1 MHKRLK
7 GWFSRLLIF
16 VLVVGS
22 FGSFLTHARADDP
35 TLDSGGLASPVIG
48 ERSATGAQVTFNYQG
63 TGQEQKAIVK
73 GDFYN
78 NWEEIPLTL
87 AEGNVWTLTR
97 GIDAGWY
104 QYGMDVDGWM
114 GDPLNSEK
122 YSDTN
127 NNPGLSV
134 PGIKFIKSP
143 PSEIGLGE
151 STVID
156 AVYFTGDRDTKDLVQ
171 LTLTKGLNGVS
182 FDSTTGKLTVAANA
196 DTGNIEIEAKHDPW
210 KIVKT
215 VKVTENALK
224 SPVINNDGTV
234 TFNIPQDKLPS
245 GVTAAHLVG
254 QMNGWNE
261 KTAEALILKDGV
273 YSLTIPLSAGIYEY
287 KFIPKQGSW
296 SGDFLD
302 PLNPRK
308 SGGNPPNSLAI
319 VPGIVIESD
328 ENVAI
333 GGELELEA
341 SLLDAEGN
349 YTDVTPTWSLKNPVP
364 GVAIHQNILTV
375 EPGTALGQVTIIAS
389 YDTYTTETMVNMV
402 DNLNAYTINYYRFD
416 GTANQWNLY
425 MFPVTP
431 DVGKSKRGKLNET
444 PEGYAKATYYFPY
457 KQIGVI
463 PRLSTSEGEWADKD
477 VEQTVRIK
485 EGKNVVVWIVQGI
498 SEVFYEKPDLEK
510 LEAEK
515 YRRVQFT
522 YVKDGA
528 DFSDWSVWT
537 WYTGYVNKDFSF
549 AGGEI
554 DGNKSTVII
563 PITSEVGKIGF
574 KIHKRVGSDGWALI
588 DQDYDREIQTGSEV
602 LTKVVVDAGKGAFRT
617 LPGTT
622 APFLE
627 DRSATFYYR
636 DFGLFKMNK
645 MDKIE
650 SVKLKINGNEYP
662 MDYSREDERFTY
674 TLRNLEEGTFE
685 YSYLVTKDGVTE
697 EVLDPKNTVDGK
709 SQITYKQLF
718 PAIQSE
724 TMPAEIS
731 FNENSVLSLNLA
743 GIEDHEIRSIF
754 ADLSALG
761 GKTETVID
769 NDLQALTIAV
779 KDSVPTGVKKISVTL
794 VDVYGNKY
802 THDAAVTVKPRQ
814 SVGKDDFDWDE
825 ARIYFML
832 TDRFLNGDTG
842 NDDPN
847 GENYDLSHAET
858 YHGGDFKG
866 VTEKIGYL
874 KDLGINTIWITPIV
888 DNIDFNKGIDFNS
901 NQYAYHG
908 YWAKDFTEI
917 DEHLGD
923 LEDFQKLLDTAH
935 DNGIKVMVDVVLNH
949 TGYGMDQLSP
959 NWGDLNNLPTQ
970 PEREVFAGMLRDA
983 DEDPIIKNRVA
994 GLPDFKTED
1003 PAVREQIIKWQ
1014 SDWIEKSKTASGNT
1028 IDYFRVDTIK
1038 HVENATWMA
1047 FKNQM
1052 TEINPAFKM
1061 IGENFGASVDN
1072 DGGYLRTGT
1081 MDSELDFAFKGIAK
1095 EFVEGEIESAEQKL
1109 QDRNGK
1115 IDNAAMLGQFLSS
1128 HDENGFMVSLLSGG
1142 DRQKFEDGT
1151 LDAEALK
1158 GLQAQHKI
1166 AASLQITAKGQPVIY
1181 YGEEVGQSGMNA
1193 GNMSNGEFS
1202 ENRYDFN
1209 WDGLSDPTYSH
1220 IYEHYK
1226 KMLHIR
1232 DSYSKIFSKG
1242 TRAQIGGSDQDGY
1255 DVFTRTYQGKSV
1267 VVGINTKT
1275 TEQQIS
1281 FTVPGYKNTK
1291 WVEQYGNQTVQADS
1305 DGKVTLTLPS
1315 SLDGGTIV
1323 LAAVSSPVTPPG
1335 TSNPNSGSAGSSS
1348 SGTGTPTPAI
1358 SESVK
1363 VTAKASENGRKTA
1376 EVSATEL
1383 EKAIAVAVNSGK
1395 AVTIQVSGVAAGE
1408 AAELV
1413 IPGSAVEKALE
1424 QKAALQLV
1432 FPDVTIEMPAG
1443 SIPAV
1448 AIHANGKIVFS
1459 KEVPSS
1465 EATKKLKSE
1474 IVEKDRAYSPAGD
1487 IYDFKLLSV
1496 GSDKQAVEVKPGTKV
1511 KITLT
1516 LDEAALKGIGDKNK
1530 AGVYAVNE
1538 DGSVVYVGGKWD
1550 GNSITFL
1557 SDRLASFVV
1566 MEYNK
1571 TFSDVTSGWAK
1582 EYVELL
1588 AAKHIASGVDAD
1600 RFNPKGNVT
1609 RGEFAAFLGRTMGLN
1624 AEGRISNLSDVA
1636 QDSYYAGYVAELN
1649 ELGIVTG
1656 YEDGTFRSN
1665 QTITREQMA
1674 TILMKA
1680 YAHVTGQTASE
1691 VAGAEEAGF
1700 SDLGEASAYA
1710 VDSIKAAK
1718 ALGIINGMGQNVFEP
1733 AATSTREQV
1742 AAVLILFMEKAAM

>member
-7 GWFSRLLIF
+7 GWVSRLLIF
-16 VLVVGS
+16 VLIVGS
-22 FGSFLTHARADDP
+22 FGSFLTQARADDP
-35 TLDSGGLASPVIG
+35 TVSSSGLASPVIG
-48 ERSATGAQVTFNYQG
+48 EGSATGTQVTFNYQG
-63 TGQEQKAIVK
+63 TGLEQKAIVK
-73 GDFYN
+73 GDFFN

-97 GIDAGWY
+97 EIEAGWY
-104 QYGMDVDGWM
+104 QYGLDVDGWK
-114 GDPLNSEK
+114 GDPLNPVK
-122 YSDTN
+122 N
-127 NNPGLSV
+127 GGNPGLSV
-134 PGIKFIKSP
+134 PGIKFNQSP

-156 AVYFTGDRDTKDLVQ
+156 AVYFTGDRDTKDPVQ

-182 FDSTTGKLTVAANA
+182 FDSTTGKLSVAANA
-196 DTGNIEIEAKHDPW
+196 DTGNIEIEAKHEPW

-224 SPVINNDGTV
+224 SPAINNDGTV
-234 TFNIPQDKLPS
+234 TFNIPEDKLPS
-245 GVTAAHLVG
+245 GVTSAHLVG

-287 KFIPKQGSW
+287 KFIPNQGSW

-308 SGGNPPNSLAI
+308 SGGNPPNSVAI

-333 GGELELEA
+333 GGELELA
-341 SLLDAEGN
+341 ARLLDTEGN
-349 YTDVTPTWSLKNPVP
+349 YAEVTPTWSLKNPVS
-364 GVAIHQNILTV
+364 GVAIQQNILTV
-375 EPGTALGQVTIIAS
+375 EPGTASGQVTIVAA
-389 YDTYTTETMVNMV
+389 YDKYTTEATVNLV

-416 GTANQWNLY
+416 ETADQWNLW
-425 MFPVTP
+425 MFPVKP
-431 DVGKSKRGKLNET
+431 DEGKSKRGDFNQT
-444 PEGYAKATYYFPY
+444 PEGYAQGTYYFPY

-463 PRLSTSEGEWADKD
+463 PRLSTADNEWADQD
-477 VEQTVRIK
+477 AERTVRIK
-485 EGKNVVVWIVQGI
+485 EGKNVEVWIVQGI

-510 LEAEK
+510 LKDEK
-515 YRRVQFT
+515 YRRIQFT
-522 YVKDGA
+522 YVKDDA
-528 DFSDWSVWT
+528 DFNDWSVWT
-537 WYTGYVNKDFSF
+537 WYTGYKDKDFSF
-549 AGGEI
+549 AAGQV

-574 KIHKRVGSDGWALI
+574 KIHKREGSDGWALI

-627 DRSATFYYR
+627 DGNATFYYR
-636 DFGLFKMNK
+636 DFGLFKLNE
-645 MDKIE
+645 MDSIE

-685 YSYLVTKDGVTE
+685 YSYLVTKGGITE
-697 EVLDPKNTVDGK
+697 EVLDPKNTADGK
-709 SQITYKQLF
+709 SRITYKVLH
-718 PAIQSE
+718 PSIQSE

-731 FNENSVLSLNLA
+731 YNENSVLSLNLA
-743 GIEDHEIRSIF
+743 GIADDEIRSIY

-769 NDLQALTIAV
+769 NGLQALTIAV
-779 KDSVPTGVKKISVTL
+779 KDSVPTGMKNIPVTV

-802 THDAAVTVKPRQ
+802 THAASVTVKTRQ

-847 GENYDLSHAET
+847 EESYDLSHAET

-888 DNIDFNKGIDFNS
+888 DNIDFNKGVDFNS

-923 LEDFQKLLDTAH
+923 LADFQKLLDTAH

-959 NWGDLNNLPTQ
+959 NWSGLSNLPTET
-970 PEREVFAGMLRDA
+970 ERGVFTGMLRDTN
-983 DEDPIIKNRVA
+983 EDPVIKNKVA

-1003 PAVREQIIKWQ
+1003 PAVREQIIEWQ

-1047 FKNQM
+1047 FKNRM

-1072 DGGYLRTGT
+1072 DGGFLRTGT
-1081 MDSELDFAFKGIAK
+1081 MDSELDFAFKGIAS
-1095 EFVEGEIESAEQKL
+1095 EFVKGGIQSAERKL

-1115 IDNAAMLGQFLSS
+1115 IDNAATLGQFLSS
-1128 HDENGFMVSLLSGG
+1128 HDENGFLASLVPEG
-1142 DRQKFEDGT
+1142 DRQKFKDGT
-1151 LDAEALK
+1151 LDAEVLK

-1193 GNMSNGEFS
+1193 GDMSKGEFS

-1209 WDGLSDPTYSH
+1209 WDGLNDPTYSH

-1232 DSYSKIFSKG
+1232 DSYSQIFSKG
-1242 TRAQIGGSDQDGY
+1242 TRAQIGGSDMDGY

-1275 TEQQIS
+1275 TAQQIS

-1335 TSNPNSGSAGSSS
+1335 PSNPDSGSSGSSVVPS
-1348 SGTGTPTPAI
+1348 TTAPTPAT

-1363 VTAKASENGRKTA
+1363 VTAKAGENGRKTA
-1376 EVSATEL
+1376 EVNAADL
-1383 EKAIAVAVNSGK
+1383 EKAIAAAVNSKK
-1395 AVTIQVSGVAAGE
+1395 AVIIQVSGVAAGE

-1413 IPGSAVEKALE
+1413 IPGSAVAKAAE
-1424 QKAALQLV
+1424 QKAALQLA
-1432 FPDVTIEMPAG
+1432 FPEVTIELPVG
-1443 SIPAV
+1443 SIPA
-1448 AIHANGKIVFS
+1448 ASIHADGKIVFS
-1459 KEVPSS
+1459 KEAPST
-1465 EATKKLKSE
+1465 ETAEKLKGK
-1474 IVEKDRAYSPAGD
+1474 IIAKDGAYAPAGN
-1487 IYDFKLLSV
+1487 IHDFKISSM
-1496 GSDKQAVEVKPGTKV
+1496 GADKQAVEVNLGTKV

-1516 LDEAALKGIGDKNK
+1516 LDEAALRGIGDKNK

-1557 SDRLASFVV
+1557 SDQLASFVV

-1588 AAKHIASGVDAD
+1588 AARHIASGVDAE
-1600 RFNPKGNVT
+1600 RFNPKGSVT
-1609 RGEFAAFLGRTMGLN
+1609 RGEFAAFLGRTLGLD
-1624 AEGRISNLSDVA
+1624 AEGRHFNLSDVA

-1649 ELGIVTG
+1649 RLGIVTG
-1656 YEDGTFRSN
+1656 YEDGTFRGN
-1665 QTITREQMA
+1665 QTISREQMA

-1691 VAGAEEAGF
+1691 VAGAVDAGF
-1700 SDLGEASAYA
+1700 SDLGEASSYA

-1718 ALGIINGMGQNVFEP
+1718 ALGIINGMGNNAFEP
-1733 AATSTREQV
+1733 GATSTREQV
-1742 AAVLILFMEKAAM
+1742 AAVLIHFMEKAEL